1 MLLCLD
7 IGNTNIVVAEVEQEI
22 VNLFRL
28 NTKGII
34 KKEDFS
40 KQLISKSFSNII
52 ISSVVP
58 SVNQKLNEIFKEL
71 YNIEPIYV
79 DVSMKSNIEILI
91 DNPNELG
98 SDLLVAGVG
107 AFSFFGGNNI
117 IVDLGTANKI
127 LVMIGNKFLGG
138 AITPGFMS
146 SFEGL
151 FSNAELLNTIPL
163 EIPKKVVGSN
173 TIECIQSGS
182 IIGTASM
189 IEKMIEKI
197 KKEIFAKYNVEEFKI
212 ILTGGNSLYIKDA
225 LEIKFEYMPNLL
237 IDGLHVLY
245 RLNYE

>member
-7 IGNTNIVVAEVEQEI
+7 IGNTNIVIAEI
-22 VNLFRL
+22 DKDIKNIFRL
-28 NTKGII
+28 NTKSKIC
-34 KKEDFS
+34 KEDITS
-40 KQLISKSFSNII
+40 KLVSKTFVNII

-58 SVNQKLNEIFKEL
+58 SVNILFSNIFKEL
-71 YNIEPIYV
+71 FDITPIFV
-79 DVSMKSNIEILI
+79 DIKMKSNIEILI

-98 SDLLVAGVG
+98 SDLLVAGV
-107 AFSFFGGNNI
+107 AANSLFGGNNI

-127 LVMIGNKFLGG
+127 LVLVGNKFLGG

-151 FSNAELLNTIPL
+151 FSNAELLNKIPL
-163 EIPKKVVGSN
+163 NMPSKVVGSN

-197 KKEIFAKYNVEEFKI
+197 IREMDNKYNINNFRV
-212 ILTGGNSLYIKDA
+212 ILTGGNAVYIKEA
-225 LEIKFEYMPNLL
+225 INLEFEYCPNLL
-237 IDGLHVLY
+237 IDGLVELY

>member
-22 VNLFRL
+22 TNLFRL
-28 NTKGII
+28 NTKEEIT
-34 KKEDFS
+34 KEDFLDR
-40 KQLISKSFSNII
+40 LISKSFDNII

-58 SVNQKLNEIFKEL
+58 SVHQNLISIFQEL
-71 YNIEPIYV
+71 FNIEPIFIN
-79 DVSMKSNIEILI
+79 VSMKSNIEILI
-91 DNPNELG
+91 DNPDELG
-98 SDLLVAGVG
+98 SDLFVAGV
-107 AFSFFGGNNI
+107 AANALFGGNNI

-127 LVMIGNKFLGG
+127 LVMLGHKFLGG

-163 EIPKKVVGSN
+163 ELPKKVVGSN

-197 KKEIFAKYNVEEFKI
+197 KKEMEIKYQAKEFHI
-212 ILTGGNSLYIKDA
+212 ILTGGNAVYIKDA
-225 LEIKFEYMPNLL
+225 LEIEFSYLPNLL
-237 IDGLHVLY
+237 IDGIKVLY
-245 RLNYE
+245 KLNYE